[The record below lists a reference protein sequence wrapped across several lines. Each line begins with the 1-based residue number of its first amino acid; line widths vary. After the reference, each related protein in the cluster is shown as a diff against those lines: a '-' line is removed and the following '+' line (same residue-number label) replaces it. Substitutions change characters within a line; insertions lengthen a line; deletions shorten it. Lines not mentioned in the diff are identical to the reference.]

1 MEWSVA
7 TRHHSL
13 KFKTLPR
20 PHLIIRRI
28 ICSCL
33 AHLVWRYRRRC
44 PLGPNRPTQLG
55 AKNQL
60 DQSIFQNFG
69 ANPLQLPL
77 LKRRTG
83 LDAVGDLGLGRP
95 ILMNYLSP
103 TISQR
108 LTLILT
114 KKYLVKIS
122 FWLESCMSWD
132 IMFQRFVG
140 NTEGIC
146 GG

>member
-28 ICSCL
+28 IWLLSGPPGL
-33 AHLVWRYRRRC
+33 KVS
-44 PLGPNRPTQLG
+44 LGPNRPTQLG

-83 LDAVGDLGLGRP
+83 LEAVGDLGLGRP

-103 TISQR
+103 TTSQG
-108 LTLILT
+108 LTFILT
-114 KKYLVKIS
+114 QKYLVKIS
-122 FWLESCMSWD
+122 FWLESC
-132 IMFQRFVG
+132 R
-140 NTEGIC
+140 
-146 GG
+146 